1 LLSYS
6 VTNVTFVTF
15 AHRNRCLSW
24 RGIGEINMLK
34 YLAVAAVLLSTTAA
48 HAETFA
54 IQAGRL
60 IVDAS
65 QPARGPSTVIVENG
79 RIARIESG
87 ATAPAGAT
95 VVDMTSKTV
104 MPGLIDAHVHLTSDP
119 GTPFW
124 REAIDS
130 DESAAI
136 TGVKNALL
144 TARAGFTTV
153 RDLGAPGYASL
164 ALRDA
169 IAQGTVP
176 GPRVIASGGA
186 LSITGGHGDSS
197 GFRESVNKAL
207 MGDNTCSGA
216 ADCAEATRRMAKR
229 GVDVIKIT
237 STGGVLSQ
245 QGRGLEGHFTP
256 AEVASIVEV
265 AGRLGLKVAAH
276 AHGARGIEEAAAAG
290 VASIEHGTFADAAGL
305 RVMKAKGTWM
315 VPTLLAL
322 SGVNDRLGKGI
333 YTAVVEAKGRQ
344 AIAAWGKQLAAAKAM
359 GVKIAYGTDAGVFE
373 HGRNGEE
380 AALMVKLGGMTPR
393 EVLVSATRDA
403 AELLGLSAETGTL
416 DIGKSADLIAVEG
429 DPSADAGALTKVR
442 YVMAAGRV
450 VPMR

>member
-1 LLSYS
+1 MKIAIAT
-6 VTNVTFVTF
+6 V
-15 AHRNRCLSW
+15 
-24 RGIGEINMLK
+24 
-34 YLAVAAVLLSTTAA
+34 LAVLASGTA

-54 IQAGRL
+54 IQAGRV
-60 IVDAS
+60 IVDAAK
-65 QPARGPSTVIVENG
+65 PALGPSTVIVENG
-79 RIARIESG
+79 RIARIEAG

-95 VVDMTSKTV
+95 VIDMTGKTV
-104 MPGLIDAHVHLTSDP
+104 MPGLIDAHVHLTGDP
-119 GTPFW
+119 GTPYW
-124 REAIDS
+124 REAIDT

-169 IAQGTVP
+169 VRGGTVP
-176 GPRVIASGGA
+176 GPRILASGGA
-186 LSITGGHGDSS
+186 LSITGGHGDTS

-256 AEVASIVEV
+256 AEVASIVEA

-276 AHGARGIEEAAAAG
+276 AHGARGIQEAAEGG
-290 VASIEHGTFADAAGL
+290 VDSIEHGTFADDAAL
-305 RVMKAKGTWM
+305 KVMKAKGTWM
-315 VPTLLAL
+315 VPTLMASTGLNER
-322 SGVNDRLGKGI
+322 VGKGV
-333 YTAVVEAKGRQ
+333 YTPVVEAKAKRAL
-344 AIAAWGKQLAAAKAM
+344 AIWGKGLAAAKKM

-380 AALMVKLGGMTPR
+380 AGLMVKLGGMTPR
-393 EVLVSATRDA
+393 EVMIAGTKDA
-403 AELLGLSAETGTL
+403 AELLGISDETGTL
-416 DIGKSADLIAVEG
+416 DAGKSADLIAVDG
-429 DPSADAGALTKVR
+429 DPLTDAGAVMKVR
-442 YVMAAGRV
+442 YVMVMGRP
-450 VPMR
+450 VPMK

>member
-1 LLSYS
+1 MIRTIAFAAALL
-6 VTNVTFVTF
+6 
-15 AHRNRCLSW
+15 A
-24 RGIGEINMLK
+24 
-34 YLAVAAVLLSTTAA
+34 STSA
-48 HAETFA
+48 HAQTFA

-60 IVDAS
+60 IVDAAK
-65 QPARGPSTVIVENG
+65 PALGPSTVIVENG
-79 RIARIESG
+79 RIVRIENG

-95 VVDMTSKTV
+95 VVDMSTKTV
-104 MPGLIDAHVHLTSDP
+104 LPGLIDAHVHLTGDP

-124 REAIDS
+124 REATDS

-144 TARAGFTTV
+144 TAQAGFTTV

-169 IAQGTVP
+169 IKQGTVP
-176 GPRVIASGGA
+176 GPRILASGGA

-216 ADCAEATRRMAKR
+216 ADCAEAARRMAKR

-256 AEVASIVEV
+256 AEVASIVEA

-276 AHGARGIEEAAAAG
+276 AHGARGIEEAAGAG
-290 VASIEHGTFADAAGL
+290 VASIEHGTFADTVGL
-305 RVMKAKGTWM
+305 KVMKAKGTWM

-322 SGVNDRLGKGI
+322 SGVNERLGKGI
-333 YTAVVEAKGRQ
+333 FTPVVEAKGRQ
-344 AIAAWGKQLAAAKAM
+344 AIASWGKQLAAAKAM

-373 HGRNGEE
+373 HGRNAEE

-393 EVLVSATRDA
+393 EVLISATSDV
-403 AELLGLSAETGTL
+403 AELLGISAETGTL
-416 DIGKSADLIAVEG
+416 GVGKSADLIAVDG
-429 DPSADAGALTKVR
+429 DPLTDAGALTKVR
-442 YVMAAGRV
+442 YVMAAGRP
-450 VPMR
+450 VPMK

>member
-1 LLSYS
+1 MKRAIVTVLALL
-6 VTNVTFVTF
+6 
-15 AHRNRCLSW
+15 
-24 RGIGEINMLK
+24 
-34 YLAVAAVLLSTTAA
+34 AAGTA
-48 HAETFA
+48 HAEIFA
-54 IQAGRL
+54 IQAGRV
-60 IVDAS
+60 IVDAAK
-65 QPARGPSTVIVENG
+65 PALGPSTVIVENG
-79 RIARIESG
+79 RIVRIDPG
-87 ATAPAGAT
+87 AVSPAGAT
-95 VVDMTSKTV
+95 VVDMSGKTV
-104 MPGLIDAHVHLTSDP
+104 MPGLIDAHVHLTGDP

-169 IAQGTVP
+169 IRAGTVP
-176 GPRVIASGGA
+176 GPRILASGGA
-186 LSITGGHGDSS
+186 LSVTGGHGDTS

-245 QGRGLEGHFTP
+245 QARGLEGHFTP
-256 AEVASIVEV
+256 AEVGSIVEA

-276 AHGARGIEEAAAAG
+276 AHGARGIEEAAGAG

-305 RVMKAKGTWM
+305 KVMKAKGTWM

-322 SGVNDRLGKGI
+322 SGVNDRLGKEI

-359 GVKIAYGTDAGVFE
+359 GVRIAYGTDAGVFE

-393 EVLVSATRDA
+393 EVMIAGTKDA
-403 AELLGLSAETGTL
+403 AELLGIADETGTL
-416 DIGKSADLIAVEG
+416 DAGKSADLIAVDG
-429 DPSADAGALTKVR
+429 DPLTDAGAVMKVR
-442 YVMAAGRV
+442 YVMVMGRA
-450 VPMR
+450 VPMK